1 MRLMGYRHGGVYGV
15 GVVDGETVA
24 PLTAVVPEFPGD
36 LAAILA
42 APDGLSRIRD
52 GLSVCSQRL
61 PLSDVDFDLPMRN
74 PGKVVCVGHN
84 YDKHRDEMSRDQID
98 FSESYP
104 SLFLRIPQSLVAHQA
119 PMIRPLCSEKLDFEA
134 ELVAVVGKAGLHIPQ
149 ERALDHVAGYAC
161 FNDAS
166 VRDFRLKD
174 SQWTTR
180 KNFDATGG
188 FGPWMVTADELPAGA
203 SGLKIESRLNGEVM
217 QSAST
222 SEMIFGVAAM
232 ISLISESM
240 TLYPGDLV
248 VTGTPEGGGH
258 NRPQPVY
265 MRDGDVCEIEIEGV
279 GVLRNPIRDEQAG
292 K

>member
-1 MRLMGYRHGGVYGV
+1 MRLMGFRHGDAYGV
-15 GVVDGETVA
+15 GVLDGETVA
-24 PLTAVVPEFPGD
+24 PLSGIVPDFPD
-36 LAAILA
+36 NLAAILA
-42 APDGLSRIRD
+42 LPDGLVRIRD
-52 GLSVCSQRL
+52 GLAACSERL
-61 PLSDVDFDLPMRN
+61 PLADVIFDLPVRT

-84 YDKHRDEMSRDQID
+84 YDKHRDEASRDQLD

-104 SLFLRIPQSLVAHQA
+104 SLFLRTPQSLAAHDA
-119 PMIRPLCSEKLDFEA
+119 PILRPLCSEQLDFEA
-134 ELVAVVGKAGLHIPQ
+134 ELVAVIGKAGKHIPQ
-149 ERALDHVAGYAC
+149 ARALDHVAGYAC

-174 SQWTTR
+174 PQWTTR

-188 FGPWMVTADELPAGA
+188 FGPWMVTADDLPAGA
-203 SGLKIESRLNGEVM
+203 SGLKIESRVNGEVM

-240 TLYPGDLV
+240 TLFPGDLV

-265 MRDGDVCEIEIEGV
+265 MRDGDVCEIAVEGI
-279 GVLRNPIRDEQAG
+279 GVLRNPVRDEPPVS
-292 K
+292 